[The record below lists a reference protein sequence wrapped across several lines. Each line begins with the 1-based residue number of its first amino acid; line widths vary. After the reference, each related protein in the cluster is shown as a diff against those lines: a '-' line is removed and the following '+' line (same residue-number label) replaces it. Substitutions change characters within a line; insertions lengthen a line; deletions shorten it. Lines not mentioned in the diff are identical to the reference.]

1 MIFIIMQRGNRKA
14 ECRLLVFLFYFAF
27 AAGLNLMLFTIGS
40 GNVFQNQQGLKNY
53 FACEALGSDPDN
65 PCVLEVNR
73 HRDHALT
80 VTAFIVYTIG
90 PYATLVYV
98 IPVDKVKDQWRK
110 LSTQPESFTTN

>member
-1 MIFIIMQRGNRKA
+1 MIFIIMQHGNRKA

-27 AAGLNLMLFTIGS
+27 ASGLTLMLFTIGS

-73 HRDHALT
+73 YRDHALKVIALT
-80 VTAFIVYTIG
+80 VYTIG